1 MKNIIEDLNWR
12 YATKKFDPTKKMSQE
27 QLDTILEVLRLT
39 PTSYGLQPFKFLV
52 VENVEIREKLKEK
65 SWGQSQVTDA
75 SHLIILCSYLDLTEI
90 HIDDHIENTV
100 NMRQLEHTT
109 LTGYSNFMKS
119 TINKLESLTKQEWNK
134 KQVYIAL
141 GLLIN
146 ACAKLRID
154 LTPMEGFDI
163 DSVDDILHL
172 KERNLTATI
181 LCPIGFRSEDDTTQ
195 HLKKVRKS
203 HEDLVEFIR

>member
-12 YATKKFDPTKKMSQE
+12 YATKKFDPTKKISQE
-27 QLDTILEVLRLT
+27 QLETIFEVLRLT

-75 SHLIILCSYLDLTEI
+75 SHLLVLCAYSDINEI
-90 HIDDHIENTV
+90 HIDDHIENTSKL
-100 NMRQLEHTT
+100 RKLELAN
-109 LTGYSNFMKS
+109 LTGYGNFIKS
-119 TINKLESLTKQEWNK
+119 TINKLGSLTKQEWNK

-154 LTPMEGFDI
+154 LTPMEGFDAEG
-163 DSVDDILHL
+163 VDEILHL
-172 KERNLTATI
+172 KEQNLIATL
-181 LCPIGFRSEDDTTQ
+181 LCPIGFRSDDDTTQ

-203 HEDLVEFIR
+203 HENLVEFIH